1 MTVVAHSHD
10 LDAAPDWFTR
20 ATAVEPELGSVD
32 VDGARISYRVWGK
45 PGGNPLILVHGGA
58 ANSRWWDHVAP
69 LLSDGRRVA
78 ALDLSGHGHS
88 DHRSSYSRRRWAE
101 EVMAVAGV
109 VGPRP
114 IVIGHSL
121 GGFVALETAGRYGS
135 ELAGTVVVDSP
146 ARTVRPVFDA
156 ERERRMRRKLRVYE
170 SEDAIVARFRPDPE
184 DTPLPTY
191 VRKYL
196 GSRSIRADAG
206 GFTWQFDPTISMAGG
221 MIVGEVV
228 PPSCPLALIRGERG
242 MLSREM
248 SRALADEMGHD
259 TIELEIPDS
268 GHHIMLEQPLALA
281 AALETLSRNWSI
293 CRPTNTAE

>member
-1 MTVVAHSHD
+1 MTVVAHSYD

-20 ATAVEPELGSVD
+20 ATAVEPELGTVD
-32 VDGARISYRVWGK
+32 VDGARISYRVWGQ
-45 PGGNPLILVHGGA
+45 PGGNPVILIHGGA
-58 ANSRWWDHVAP
+58 ANARWWDHVAP

-88 DHRSSYSRRRWAE
+88 DHRSSYRRSRWAD
-101 EVMAVAGV
+101 EVMAVAGI

-114 IVIGHSL
+114 VVVGHSL
-121 GGFVALETAGRYGS
+121 GGFVALETAGHYGS

-170 SEDAIVARFRPDPE
+170 SEGAIVARFRPDPE
-184 DTPLPTY
+184 DTPLPRY
-191 VRKYL
+191 LRNYL
-196 GSRSIRADAG
+196 GSRSIRETSG
-206 GFTWQFDPTISMAGG
+206 GFTWQFDPAISMAGG
-221 MIVGEVV
+221 MIVDEVV

-248 SRALADEMGHD
+248 SRALADEIGPD

-268 GHHIMLEQPLALA
+268 GHHIMLEQPQALA
-281 AALETLSRNWSI
+281 AVLETLSRNWSI